1 MKKVILGVCV
11 FIGGSIMY
19 DIGCLAELMLQAP
32 NPLTIGYIG
41 IVAMVVGL
49 ALGVVGLVKDK

>member
-1 MKKVILGVCV
+1 MKKVILGGCV

-19 DIGCLAELMLQAP
+19 AIGCLAELVVQAP
-32 NPLTIGYIG
+32 NPLAIGYIG